1 MGGFVFLFHQELVGA
16 ETIFVVSPLF
26 GEDVQFDV
34 RIFFRWVGEKPP
46 PKFRAMEGGELTAE
60 HIENRIDVL
69 TTASWHFGVGLSHQ
83 ILGKFPE
90 ILAKSSLF
98 LRFVLGTK
106 EKLGWAGR
114 GVTLKQDKVSVLF
127 FRNSN

>member
-1 MGGFVFLFHQELVGA
+1 MSNLTFAYFSDGLV
-16 ETIFVVSPLF
+16 
-26 GEDVQFDV
+26 VQ
-34 RIFFRWVGEKPP
+34 PP

-90 ILAKSSLF
+90 ILAKSSFF
-98 LRFVLGTK
+98 LAVCFGLKDWGGGGNPETRQGQCFVLPK
-106 EKLGWAGR
+106 FKLR
-114 GVTLKQDKVSVLF
+114 E
-127 FRNSN
+127 